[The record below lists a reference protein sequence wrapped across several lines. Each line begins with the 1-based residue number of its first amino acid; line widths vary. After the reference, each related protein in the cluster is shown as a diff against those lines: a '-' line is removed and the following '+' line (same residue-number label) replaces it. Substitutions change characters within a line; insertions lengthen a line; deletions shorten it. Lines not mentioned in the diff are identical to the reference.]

1 MTGKRKPAG
10 HRAHAAKRGGG
21 VPRAVE
27 KRPGGKPVV
36 GLDMTAARETWLL
49 DLLAWI
55 RHGQVAARID
65 LRGPRSPLPPV
76 VLPANDSA
84 HVIGLE
90 SATAV
95 RKLRSR
101 HRAFSQIAGRYSPL
115 VVGARDSGASVII
128 EIWDTQEAGTTDDL
142 GKLAD
147 QLAEYLQASVTL
159 HNLSEARA
167 LLAELDISQLPQALV
182 ARNPIAWACALT
194 GPPP

>member
-1 MTGKRKPAG
+1 M
-10 HRAHAAKRGGG
+10 
-21 VPRAVE
+21 
-27 KRPGGKPVV
+27 
-36 GLDMTAARETWLL
+36 
-49 DLLAWI
+49 
-55 RHGQVAARID
+55 
-65 LRGPRSPLPPV
+65 
-76 VLPANDSA
+76 
-84 HVIGLE
+84 
-90 SATAV
+90 
-95 RKLRSR
+95 
-101 HRAFSQIAGRYSPL
+101 
-115 VVGARDSGASVII
+115 II